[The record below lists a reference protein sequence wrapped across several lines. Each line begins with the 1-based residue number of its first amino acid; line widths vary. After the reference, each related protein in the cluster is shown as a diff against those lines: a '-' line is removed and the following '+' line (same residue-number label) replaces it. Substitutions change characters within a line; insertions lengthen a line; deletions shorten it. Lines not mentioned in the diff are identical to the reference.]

1 MGPLLFMLLLQSVVQ
16 QLQEVERLNLN
27 IWYLDN
33 GTLVKTLPALW
44 AAWDILVEEGRQGW
58 IFLKSGQ
65 ILSGIL
71 FLKLWKFTQNR
82 KKY

>member
-71 FLKLWKFTQNR
+71 FLKL
-82 KKY
+82 